1 MDYSPLEVDETMNYS
16 PPKRIQDIIDGTDNR
31 CSHCN
36 KLVKPADEQ
45 ETLKRCS
52 RCGVARY
59 CSAECQKNHFVVH
72 KKNCKKI
79 KKAHEK
85 LEKYMGFANAAME
98 RDPLSPMA
106 VGLSTSNIQL
116 IELAN
121 TLVSVG
127 YHEGNKNYYREALK
141 YYTTEAMELC
151 KDDYH
156 TYLHTSGGSEDKIF
170 LLLVVLGGD
179 DRAILSWIF
188 NTASPRIWH
197 YLEAWDSLNIVTF
210 QVIFYLCLLKQLT
223 EHRKNVESLEAMRD
237 VAAQLLPDGTDDVK

>member
-1 MDYSPLEVDETMNYS
+1 MSYS

-36 KLVKPADEQ
+36 KLVKTDDEQ
-45 ETLKRCS
+45 QTLKRCS
-52 RCGVARY
+52 RCKVARY
-59 CSAECQKNHFVVH
+59 CSADCQKNHFAVH

-85 LEKYMGFANAAME
+85 LDKYMGFANTAME

-106 VGLSTSNIQL
+106 VGLSTSNTQL
-116 IELAN
+116 MIELAN

-127 YHEGNKNYYREALK
+127 YHEGNNKYYREALK

-170 LLLVVLGGD
+170 LLLAVLGGMIVLFC
-179 DRAILSWIF
+179 RGSSILRVSGFGITW
-188 NTASPRIWH
+188 
-197 YLEAWDSLNIVTF
+197 
-210 QVIFYLCLLKQLT
+210 
-223 EHRKNVESLEAMRD
+223 KNGI
-237 VAAQLLPDGTDDVK
+237 P